1 MNDKRDNPPVIP
13 CDKCGSTETVNKD
26 CFYECGHLA
35 EYDLRCAECNTYLG
49 HFAYGNWSY

>member
-1 MNDKRDNPPVIP
+1 MNDKRDNPPVVP

-35 EYDLRCAECNTYLG
+35 EYDLRCAECNAYLG